1 MGWWQ
6 VDADTLAGSRFVVS
20 PLTEAVASLRA
31 LEDGRA
37 AHPGER
43 AWLDAHLPAYRA
55 RQAEDPVAALLVRS
69 AFGRTWNADFIT
81 PTPTGEP
88 LTEQTFETEL
98 TRIRDTP
105 PATVRADLLVSL
117 NGPLPALLA
126 GRDDLPERAAA
137 VVEWVWAETVLPYW
151 PRRRRLIEAD
161 VVARTAQLSR
171 GGWASALGDMRRGMR
186 WLGGSRLQISTRP
199 DRSQEIPGARLMFVP
214 VTPRQS
220 WVSWDADRY
229 AVVYPCAGA
238 LAHEAGR
245 PPVPE
250 PLRVLLGP
258 GRAAVLALLGSPKS
272 TTQLVALTG
281 QGLGSVGRHLRV
293 LWDAGLIGR
302 RRAGRSVLYFRT
314 EAGEVLV
321 GASPAH
327 EDPPDRPG
335 TRGDRR
341 RRDHEVA
348 LSEPDG
354 TLEP

>member
-20 PLTEAVASLRA
+20 PLTEAVATLRA

-43 AWLDAHLPAYRA
+43 AWLDTHLPAYRA
-55 RQAEDPVAALLVRS
+55 RQADDPITALLVRS

-81 PTPTGEP
+81 PTPTGQT
-88 LTEQTFETEL
+88 LTEQTFDDEL
-98 TRIRDTP
+98 SRIRETP

-117 NGPLPALLA
+117 GGPLPALLA
-126 GRDDLPERAAA
+126 DRDDLPQRAAS

-161 VVARTAQLSR
+161 VLARTAQLSR

-186 WLGGSRLQISTRP
+186 WLGGNRLQIRP
-199 DRSQEIPGARLMFVP
+199 GTDLSQEIPGVRLMFVP
-214 VTPRQS
+214 VTPEQS

-238 LAHEAGR
+238 LADEGAR
-245 PPVPE
+245 PPVPG
-250 PLRVLLGP
+250 PLRTLLGP
-258 GRAAVLALLGSPKS
+258 GRARVLALLGSPKT
-272 TTQLVALTG
+272 TTQLVALTD

-293 LWDAGLIGR
+293 LLDAGLIAR
-302 RRAGRSVLYFRT
+302 RRSGRSVLYFRT

-321 GASPAH
+321 RAPG
-327 EDPPDRPG
+327 PG
-335 TRGDRR
+335 TRG
-341 RRDHEVA
+341 A
-348 LSEPDG
+348 
-354 TLEP
+354 

>member
-20 PLTEAVASLRA
+20 PLTEAVATLRA

-43 AWLDAHLPAYRA
+43 EWLDTHLPAYRA
-55 RQAEDPVAALLVRS
+55 RQADDPITALLVRS

-81 PTPTGEP
+81 PTPTGQT
-88 LTEQTFETEL
+88 LTEQTFDDEL
-98 TRIRDTP
+98 TRIRETP

-117 NGPLPALLA
+117 GGPLPALLA
-126 GRDDLPERAAA
+126 DRDDLPERAAS

-161 VVARTAQLSR
+161 VLARTAQLSR

-186 WLGGSRLQISTRP
+186 WLGGSRLQIRP
-199 DRSQEIPGARLMFVP
+199 GTDLSQVIPGVRLMFVP
-214 VTPRQS
+214 VTPEQS

-238 LAHEAGR
+238 LADEGAR
-245 PPVPE
+245 PPVPG
-250 PLRVLLGP
+250 PLRTLLGP
-258 GRAAVLALLGSPKS
+258 GRARVLALLGSPKS
-272 TTQLVALTG
+272 TTQLVALTD

-293 LWDAGLIGR
+293 LLDAGLIAR
-302 RRAGRSVLYFRT
+302 RRSGRSVLYFRT

-321 GASPAH
+321 RAPGPGAGGA
-327 EDPPDRPG
+327 
-335 TRGDRR
+335 
-341 RRDHEVA
+341 
-348 LSEPDG
+348 
-354 TLEP
+354 

>member
-20 PLTEAVASLRA
+20 PLTEAVATLRA

-43 AWLDAHLPAYRA
+43 AWLDTHLPAYRA
-55 RQAEDPVAALLVRS
+55 RQADDPITALLVRS

-81 PTPTGEP
+81 PTPTGQT
-88 LTEQTFETEL
+88 LTEQTFDDEL
-98 TRIRDTP
+98 SRIRETP

-117 NGPLPALLA
+117 GGPLPALLA
-126 GRDDLPERAAA
+126 DRDDLPERAAS

-161 VVARTAQLSR
+161 VLARTAQLSR

-186 WLGGSRLQISTRP
+186 WLGGNRLQIRP
-199 DRSQEIPGARLMFVP
+199 GTDLSQEIPGVRLMFVP
-214 VTPRQS
+214 VTPGQS

-238 LAHEAGR
+238 LADEGAR
-245 PPVPE
+245 PPVPG
-250 PLRVLLGP
+250 PLRTLLGP
-258 GRAAVLALLGSPKS
+258 GRARVLALLGSPKT
-272 TTQLVALTG
+272 TTQLVALTD

-293 LWDAGLIGR
+293 LLDAGLIAR
-302 RRAGRSVLYFRT
+302 RRSGRSVLYFRT

-321 GASPAH
+321 RA
-327 EDPPDRPG
+327 PG
-335 TRGDRR
+335 TRGD
-341 RRDHEVA
+341 
-348 LSEPDG
+348 
-354 TLEP
+354 

>member
-20 PLTEAVASLRA
+20 PLTEAVATLRA

-43 AWLDAHLPAYRA
+43 AWLDTHLPAYRA
-55 RQAEDPVAALLVRS
+55 RQADDPITALLVRS

-81 PTPTGEP
+81 PTPTGQT
-88 LTEQTFETEL
+88 LTEQTFDDEL
-98 TRIRDTP
+98 TRIRETP
-105 PATVRADLLVSL
+105 PAAVRADLLVSL
-117 NGPLPALLA
+117 GGPLPALLA
-126 GRDDLPERAAA
+126 DRDDLPERAAS

-161 VVARTAQLSR
+161 VLARTAQLSR

-186 WLGGSRLQISTRP
+186 WLGGSRLQIRP
-199 DRSQEIPGARLMFVP
+199 GTDLSQVIPGVRLMFVP
-214 VTPRQS
+214 VTPEQS

-238 LAHEAGR
+238 LADEGAR
-245 PPVPE
+245 PPVPG
-250 PLRVLLGP
+250 PLRILLGP
-258 GRAAVLALLGSPKS
+258 GRARVLALLGSPKS
-272 TTQLVALTG
+272 TTQLVALTD

-293 LWDAGLIGR
+293 LLDAGLIAR
-302 RRAGRSVLYFRT
+302 RRSGRSVLYFRT

-321 GASPAH
+321 RAPG
-327 EDPPDRPG
+327 PG
-335 TRGDRR
+335 TRG
-341 RRDHEVA
+341 A
-348 LSEPDG
+348 
-354 TLEP
+354 

>member
-20 PLTEAVASLRA
+20 PLTEAVATLRA

-43 AWLDAHLPAYRA
+43 AWLDTHLPAYRA
-55 RQAEDPVAALLVRS
+55 RQADDPITALLVRS

-81 PTPTGEP
+81 PTPTGQT
-88 LTEQTFETEL
+88 LTEQTFDDEL
-98 TRIRDTP
+98 TRIRETS

-117 NGPLPALLA
+117 GGPLPALLA
-126 GRDDLPERAAA
+126 DRDDLPERAAS

-161 VVARTAQLSR
+161 VLARTAQLSR

-186 WLGGSRLQISTRP
+186 WLGGSRLQIRP
-199 DRSQEIPGARLMFVP
+199 GTDLSQVIPGVRLMFVP
-214 VTPRQS
+214 VTPEQS

-238 LAHEAGR
+238 LADEGAR
-245 PPVPE
+245 PPVPG
-250 PLRVLLGP
+250 PLRTLLGP
-258 GRAAVLALLGSPKS
+258 GRAGVLALLGSPKS
-272 TTQLVALTG
+272 TTQLVALTD

-293 LWDAGLIGR
+293 LLDAGLIAR
-302 RRAGRSVLYFRT
+302 RRSGRSVLYFRT

-321 GASPAH
+321 RAPGPGAGGA
-327 EDPPDRPG
+327 
-335 TRGDRR
+335 
-341 RRDHEVA
+341 
-348 LSEPDG
+348 
-354 TLEP
+354 

>member
-20 PLTEAVASLRA
+20 PLTEAVAALRA
-31 LEDGRA
+31 LEGGRA

-43 AWLDAHLPAYRA
+43 AWLDTHLPAYRA
-55 RQAEDPVAALLVRS
+55 RQADDPITALLVRS

-81 PTPTGEP
+81 PTPTGQT
-88 LTEQTFETEL
+88 LTGQTFDDEL
-98 TRIRDTP
+98 SRIRETP

-117 NGPLPALLA
+117 GGPLPALLA
-126 GRDDLPERAAA
+126 DRDDLPERAAS

-161 VVARTAQLSR
+161 VLARTAQLSR

-186 WLGGSRLQISTRP
+186 WLGGSRLQIRP
-199 DRSQEIPGARLMFVP
+199 GTDLSQEIPGVRLMFVP
-214 VTPRQS
+214 VTPVQS

-238 LAHEAGR
+238 LADEGAR
-245 PPVPE
+245 PPVPG
-250 PLRVLLGP
+250 PLRTLLGP
-258 GRAAVLALLGSPKS
+258 GRARVLALLGSPKT
-272 TTQLVALTG
+272 TTQLVALTD

-293 LWDAGLIGR
+293 LLDAGLIAR
-302 RRAGRSVLYFRT
+302 RRSGRSVLYFRT

-321 GASPAH
+321 RAPG
-327 EDPPDRPG
+327 PG
-335 TRGDRR
+335 TRGD
-341 RRDHEVA
+341 
-348 LSEPDG
+348 
-354 TLEP
+354 

>member
-20 PLTEAVASLRA
+20 PLTEAVATLRA

-43 AWLDAHLPAYRA
+43 AWLDTHLPAYRA
-55 RQAEDPVAALLVRS
+55 RQADDPITALLVRS

-81 PTPTGEP
+81 PTPTGQT
-88 LTEQTFETEL
+88 LTGQTFDDEL
-98 TRIRDTP
+98 SRIRETP

-117 NGPLPALLA
+117 GGPLPALLA
-126 GRDDLPERAAA
+126 DRDDLPQRAAS

-161 VVARTAQLSR
+161 VLARTAQLSR

-186 WLGGSRLQISTRP
+186 WLGGNRLQIRP
-199 DRSQEIPGARLMFVP
+199 GTDLSQEIPGVRLMFVP
-214 VTPRQS
+214 VTPEQS

-238 LAHEAGR
+238 LADEGAR
-245 PPVPE
+245 PPVPG
-250 PLRVLLGP
+250 PLRTLLGP
-258 GRAAVLALLGSPKS
+258 GRARLLALLGSPKT
-272 TTQLVALTG
+272 TTQLVALTD

-293 LWDAGLIGR
+293 LLDAGLIAR
-302 RRAGRSVLYFRT
+302 RRSGRSVLYFRT

-321 GASPAH
+321 RAPG
-327 EDPPDRPG
+327 PG
-335 TRGDRR
+335 TRGD
-341 RRDHEVA
+341 
-348 LSEPDG
+348 
-354 TLEP
+354 

>member
-31 LEDGRA
+31 LEEGQA
-37 AHPGER
+37 AHSGER
-43 AWLDAHLPAYRA
+43 AWLAAHLPAYRA
-55 RQAEDPVAALLVRS
+55 RQAADPITALLVRA

-81 PTPTGEP
+81 PTPTGGA
-88 LTEQTFETEL
+88 LTEQTFEEEL
-98 TRIRDTP
+98 VRMRRTP
-105 PATVRADLLVSL
+105 PETVRADLLVSL
-117 NGPLPALLA
+117 NGPLPALLKD
-126 GRDDLPERAAA
+126 RDDLPQRAAA

-161 VVARTAQLSR
+161 IVARTAQLSR

-186 WLGGSRLQISTRP
+186 WLGGSRLQISTRAG
-199 DRSQEIPGARLMFVP
+199 RSQEIPGVRLMFVP
-214 VTPRQS
+214 VTPRES

-238 LAHEAGR
+238 LADEGAR

-250 PLRVLLGP
+250 PLRALLGP
-258 GRAAVLALLGSPKS
+258 GRAGVLALLGSPKS

-293 LWDAGLIGR
+293 LLDAGLIGR
-302 RRAGRSVLYFRT
+302 RRSGRSVLYFRT

-321 GASPAH
+321 RA
-327 EDPPDRPG
+327 PG
-335 TRGDRR
+335 PGDSR
-341 RRDHEVA
+341 
-348 LSEPDG
+348 
-354 TLEP
+354 

>member
-20 PLTEAVASLRA
+20 PLTEAVATLRA
-31 LEDGRA
+31 LEEGRA

-43 AWLDAHLPAYRA
+43 VWLDTHLPAYRA
-55 RQAEDPVAALLVRS
+55 RQADDPITALLVRS

-81 PTPTGEP
+81 PTPTGQT
-88 LTEQTFETEL
+88 LTEQTFDDEL
-98 TRIRDTP
+98 TRIRETP

-117 NGPLPALLA
+117 GGPLPALLA
-126 GRDDLPERAAA
+126 DRDDLPERAAS

-161 VVARTAQLSR
+161 VLARTAQLSR

-186 WLGGSRLQISTRP
+186 WLGGSRLQIRP
-199 DRSQEIPGARLMFVP
+199 GTDLSQVIPGVRLMFVP
-214 VTPRQS
+214 VTPEQS

-238 LAHEAGR
+238 LADEGAR
-245 PPVPE
+245 PPVPG
-250 PLRVLLGP
+250 PLRTLLGP
-258 GRAAVLALLGSPKS
+258 GRARVLALLGSPKS
-272 TTQLVALTG
+272 TTQLVALTD

-293 LWDAGLIGR
+293 LLDAGLIAR
-302 RRAGRSVLYFRT
+302 RRSGRSVLYFRT

-321 GASPAH
+321 RAPGPDARGA
-327 EDPPDRPG
+327 
-335 TRGDRR
+335 
-341 RRDHEVA
+341 
-348 LSEPDG
+348 
-354 TLEP
+354 

>member
-31 LEDGRA
+31 LEEGRA
-37 AHPGER
+37 AHSGER

-55 RQAEDPVAALLVRS
+55 RQAADPLSALLVRA

-81 PTPTGEP
+81 PTPTGQA
-88 LTEQTFETEL
+88 LTEQTFDDEL
-98 TRIRDTP
+98 RRIRDTP
-105 PATVRADLLVSL
+105 PEAVRADLLVSL
-117 NGPLPALLA
+117 DGPLPALLA
-126 GRDDLPERAAA
+126 DRDDLPGRAAD
-137 VVEWVWAETVLPYW
+137 VVEWVWSETVLPYW

-186 WLGGSRLQISTRP
+186 WLGGSRLQISTRA

-214 VTPRQS
+214 VTPGQS

-229 AVVYPCAGA
+229 AVVYPCAGT
-238 LAHEAGR
+238 LADDGGR

-250 PLRVLLGP
+250 PLRALLGP
-258 GRAAVLALLGSPKS
+258 GRAGVLALLGSPTS
-272 TTQLVALTG
+272 TTHLVALTG

-293 LWDAGLIGR
+293 LLDAGLIGR

-321 GASPAH
+321 NAPA
-327 EDPPDRPG
+327 PPPAR
-335 TRGDRR
+335 
-341 RRDHEVA
+341 E
-348 LSEPDG
+348 
-354 TLEP
+354 